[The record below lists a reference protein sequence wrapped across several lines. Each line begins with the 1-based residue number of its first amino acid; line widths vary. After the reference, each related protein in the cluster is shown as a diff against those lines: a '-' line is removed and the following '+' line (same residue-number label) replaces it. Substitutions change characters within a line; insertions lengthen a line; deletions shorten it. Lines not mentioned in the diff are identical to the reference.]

1 MANLETFL
9 QELLGNYLPG
19 YSIEEGGVL
28 HQRIIQPILDRVGE
42 GALTTDVNAFLK
54 ARLLEEF
61 PEAATEAGDA
71 LTDILI
77 HATGLFF
84 ESYRREL
91 AEIAQAQSL
100 AGALTLEDATALA
113 ANWYVVPKTG
123 TRASTFVRVEFAR
136 PTTFGAGTTVIF
148 RTRNGLVFYPATT
161 VDYTAFSMLDNVLAN
176 GNYYVD
182 ILVVA
187 EEVGAAYNVAEKEIN
202 VVTGLPGAVAV
213 YNISKVENGSDAD
226 TAVTL
231 AARIPAAIN
240 ERSIVTA
247 PGVVARVTA
256 LLDNVANVQV
266 IGFKDPEMAR
276 DEATTQATAE
286 TFAFGAFVAFDRH
299 VLVYTMGNEKPIVV
313 GDKLQLVYPDT
324 LYSVDNRSAPETF
337 DITEVIPVPAVL
349 PAQNRY
355 LLYIDGTPSP
365 SRTVDLALPDGLV
378 LGYCKAQKTP
388 VVITNVDEETV
399 VYPSGQVHFGG
410 HSDAYISTYVDSET
424 TSTLTAYPKGFEGIG
439 FTVPLLPLNVVDISG
454 VSVPH
459 EFLVTGNIF
468 KIGNGDLQGLYVIA
482 ACSIV
487 GAAIRITLRENLV
500 TGDYGDIDWSII
512 PNVDIDLYDPAKILL
527 PFAQEPFTVDTIIGN
542 PVVTCSLD
550 VSDYDVAVGNVLRIL
565 DSEIAGEY
573 TIRAVNGVEVT
584 LNKDMAATHVGLA
597 AEIRSKESGILRPL
611 TQVTEVKI
619 DGNKVPYGKPLL
631 AEVLNIGGAREIFVD
646 GSGCVFPPVQECLPV
661 DVDGNPVDV
670 SVAVDYLSSN
680 GNERSYSADVDL
692 PDNVILTLETW
703 DGAISE
709 FTQEI
714 FIPRFVW
721 EQGRK
726 NNVYIATGNISYSDL
741 SGWINTYF
749 GFRELEG
756 DGYQEAVGVLPIGWR
771 TNDDANPIPRE
782 LPDPAQV
789 ASGDVLTITSGPNKG
804 SYIVEDSYLLNF
816 NFGTVATPR
825 RLPIRII
832 RIQGEFPSDPFSGL
846 YSSLDSLQK
855 SKAGK
860 STLNFGDA
868 LRLFLSPHN
877 VLSAQKVVDASA
889 DIIASIED
897 NLGIR
902 IAAQPELPDILNLL
916 DSKVISSY
924 SCGKAATGVARV
936 YFQDPVTFELQ
947 TGGKKRLVAST
958 PAVPPPG
965 TAEIFSLSSTNS
977 YVIDR
982 TEADSLSQDSSSKLT
997 WRRDFVVLDHIDDA
1011 ISGDDG
1017 GSYLT
1022 EQYFNADLRLDG
1034 NDVIHICQQIHGVL
1048 LPESGADDFF
1058 GLGVVS
1064 TKSGSNRVTWQP
1076 TIAEQFPFAIEDVGA
1091 LFFLESGP
1099 DKGAYTIAGID
1110 SATKSIILNRSLTYT
1125 TPSIRTRGRA
1135 DVVNASTVQCPNIV
1149 GFRAPNNTDVGKYI
1163 TLYNGRLAIDG
1174 ADWIN
1179 RQANIGTFEILSVT
1193 EGVGNVEVE
1202 FDGALGT
1209 NYLLDPSIAADT
1221 VCSWII
1227 TETPSAEIIELDD
1240 GYKECI
1246 GQVDY
1251 SIYDS
1256 NPLSYYLYDVL
1267 QFEIGGSG
1275 RLLQFYTMD
1284 EESPN
1289 GTGVFN
1295 RHNFR
1300 NPFRLVRE
1308 GQYLITSKEMA
1319 QNVDGSVYYADLP
1332 IRSIG
1337 FQDSCNTAE
1346 KICDIRNYRCE
1357 GYRMR
1362 TDSYKSSF
1370 SVNEGVHLILP
1381 AKFTPET
1388 EDYFTSS
1395 VLTAD
1400 KSVQIKYRYCVDVST
1415 LQAIMDNYSNKVMCA
1430 SLLARR
1436 MLPASV
1442 GLNITYTSGVSE
1454 EAMKEAI
1461 SKFLVNSFATRNV
1474 LSVSSLVSTM
1484 YSNGATHVVLPLEIV
1499 YIVEDLNRD
1508 RFLRKAQD
1516 ALRYVDVG
1524 YYEGTS
1530 RITHWNPSST
1540 MILLSRNSAARNLGI

>member
-1 MANLETFL
+1 
-9 QELLGNYLPG
+9 
-19 YSIEEGGVL
+19 
-28 HQRIIQPILDRVGE
+28 
-42 GALTTDVNAFLK
+42 
-54 ARLLEEF
+54 
-61 PEAATEAGDA
+61 
-71 LTDILI
+71 
-77 HATGLFF
+77 
-84 ESYRREL
+84 
-91 AEIAQAQSL
+91 
-100 AGALTLEDATALA
+100 
-113 ANWYVVPKTG
+113 
-123 TRASTFVRVEFAR
+123 
-136 PTTFGAGTTVIF
+136 
-148 RTRNGLVFYPATT
+148 
-161 VDYTAFSMLDNVLAN
+161 
-176 GNYYVD
+176 
-182 ILVVA
+182 
-187 EEVGAAYNVAEKEIN
+187 
-202 VVTGLPGAVAV
+202 
-213 YNISKVENGSDAD
+213 
-226 TAVTL
+226 
-231 AARIPAAIN
+231 
-240 ERSIVTA
+240 
-247 PGVVARVTA
+247 
-256 LLDNVANVQV
+256 
-266 IGFKDPEMAR
+266 
-276 DEATTQATAE
+276 
-286 TFAFGAFVAFDRH
+286 
-299 VLVYTMGNEKPIVV
+299 
-313 GDKLQLVYPDT
+313 
-324 LYSVDNRSAPETF
+324 
-337 DITEVIPVPAVL
+337 
-349 PAQNRY
+349 
-355 LLYIDGTPSP
+355 
-365 SRTVDLALPDGLV
+365 LV

-565 DSEIAGEY
+565 DSEIVGEY

-584 LNKDMAATHVGLA
+584 LNKNMAATHVGLA

-670 SVAVDYLSSN
+670 SVAVDYVSAD
-680 GNERSYSADVDL
+680 GNERSYSSDVDL

-703 DGAISE
+703 RGAASE

-726 NNVYIATGNISYSDL
+726 NNVYIATGNTSYSDL

-756 DGYQEAVGVLPIGWR
+756 DGYQEAVEVLPIGWR

-889 DIIASIED
+889 DIIASIEN

-924 SCGKAATGVARV
+924 GCGKAATGVARV

-977 YVIDR
+977 YTIDR

-997 WRRDFVVLDHIDDA
+997 WRRDFVVLDHAEDA

-1022 EQYFNADLRLDG
+1022 DQYFNSDLRLDG
-1034 NDVIHICQQIHGVL
+1034 NDVIHICEQIHGVL
-1048 LPESGADDFF
+1048 LPEVGADKIA

-1076 TIAEQFPFAIEDVGA
+1076 IFLSAIEQFPFALEDIGA

-1099 DKGAYTIAGID
+1099 DKGAYTITGID
-1110 SATKSIILNRSLTYT
+1110 SVTKSIILNRSLTYT
-1125 TPSIRTRGRA
+1125 TPSIRTRGKA
-1135 DVVNASTVQCPNIV
+1135 AVVNTSNVRCLKLIGN
-1149 GFRAPNNTDVGKYI
+1149 RYPNNTDVGKFI
-1163 TLYNGRLAIDG
+1163 TLYNGRLAVDG
-1174 ADWIN
+1174 ADWVN

-1193 EGVGNVEVE
+1193 EEPDYVEVE
-1202 FDGALGT
+1202 FDGTLGT
-1209 NYLLDPSIAADT
+1209 SYLLDPAIAADT
-1221 VCSWII
+1221 ACSWII
-1227 TETPSAEIIELDD
+1227 TEQPSVDIIDLED

-1246 GQVDY
+1246 GQIDY
-1251 SIYDS
+1251 SVYDS
-1256 NPLSYYLYDVL
+1256 NPRSYYLYDVL
-1267 QFEIGGSG
+1267 NISVDGSG
-1275 RLLQFYTMD
+1275 RILQFYTMD